1 MAEVPLGRARARRW
15 WVSGRRVG
23 SLDRAAAFV
32 DDVGFAV
39 LFPARRLVLP
49 SLWEA
54 VTGEDV
60 EPFAMGMGADE
71 QKVWAW
77 KDELPRRGRAWYGG
91 FVAGRGS
98 FLSPDLLQLLYPG
111 AGGVDDHEMLPLSQT
126 AHAMARALATGP
138 LPTAELRRLVG
149 DRSRYQRAVAEL
161 QRHLLVT
168 SVGVA
173 ERRSGWP
180 AVLLALTVE
189 AFDGG
194 GRHDPVAA
202 ADRFVDTV
210 LETTPV
216 DLSRAFR
223 WSFPQARACLDEL
236 TATGRATSEGGGV
249 VAATRRW

>member
-1 MAEVPLGRARARRW
+1 
-15 WVSGRRVG
+15 
-23 SLDRAAAFV
+23 
-32 DDVGFAV
+32 
-39 LFPARRLVLP
+39 
-49 SLWEA
+49 
-54 VTGEDV
+54 
-60 EPFAMGMGADE
+60 MGADE

-77 KDELPRRGRAWYGG
+77 KDELPRR
-91 FVAGRGS
+91 AGPGTAVS
-98 FLSPDLLQLLYPG
+98 SPAAALSPDLLQLLYPG
-111 AGGVDDHEMLPLSQT
+111 AGGVDDHEVLPLPQT

-173 ERRSGWP
+173 ESRSGWP

-189 AFDGG
+189 AFDVG
-194 GRHDPVAA
+194 GRHDRVAA
-202 ADRFVDTV
+202 ADRFLDT
-210 LETTPV
+210 LLQTTPV

-236 TATGRATSEGGGV
+236 TATGRVTSEGGGV